1 MNTQTTTKPVSKRAL
16 IARINRKLPGYNKI
30 KTLRGDRWLS
40 SLGRYYEVDEA
51 TNAVI
56 NTHLD
61 LEELAKGL
69 GVLKGW
75 ERLEDE

>member
-1 MNTQTTTKPVSKRAL
+1 MDTPTTTKPVSKRAL
-16 IARINRKLPGYNKI
+16 IARVNRKLPEHHRI
-30 KTLRGDRWLS
+30 KTLRGERWFS
-40 SLGRYYEVDEA
+40 NLGRYYEVDEY

-61 LEELAKGL
+61 LEAYAKEL

-75 ERLEDE
+75 EKLEDE